1 MNNHNVD
8 EKIQRIKEGLEGKVS
23 KKIRPGLTPNH
34 KIVLGF
40 DKGLTV
46 LTESKDLYIV
56 FKPSFSDLDSTV
68 EQLIEEL
75 AARMKHISTND
86 NYVIEVDDNGV
97 HPERRL
103 HSYRPKVT

>member
-8 EKIQRIKEGLEGKVS
+8 EKIQRIKEGLEGKVG
-23 KKIRPGLTPNH
+23 KKIRPGLPRNH
-34 KIVLGF
+34 KIVLGS

-46 LTESKDLYIV
+46 PTESKDLYIV
-56 FKPSFSDLDSTV
+56 FKSGFSDLDSTA
-68 EQLIEEL
+68 EQLIKEL
-75 AARMKHISTND
+75 ATRMKYISTND

-103 HSYRPKVT
+103 HSYRL